1 MQLII
6 LASGRGSRLGR
17 SRTSSKLFLEI
28 YSGKTI
34 FSIISKIFNLFH
46 SVIIVFGYKFF
57 TNKKKVENIKK
68 IKLVRNRKYSTTN
81 MVESLFLSKKKVNS
95 SVVIVYSDIVFD
107 LAIIK
112 KIVQIKGSVI
122 PLNKAWQKLWK
133 QRMNKKN
140 IIKDAEDLKTK
151 NGYLISIGNKIKKKL
166 PKSQF
171 MGIIK
176 LTLSDYNKLYKFYKS
191 LKDKRIQ
198 FTHFLDKSL
207 SEKVIKLK
215 YKNFNK
221 LWAEVD
227 TSKDLNVAKKIF
239 KNELSNSN

>member
-6 LASGRGSRLGR
+6 LASGRGSRLGT

-28 YSGKTI
+28 YPGKTI
-34 FSIISKIFNLFH
+34 FSIISKIFNLFN

-68 IKLVRNRKYSTTN
+68 VKLVRNEKYSTTN
-81 MVESLFLSKKKVNS
+81 MVESLFLSKKKINS

-151 NGYLISIGNKIKKKL
+151 NGHLISIGNKIKKKL

-215 YKNFNK
+215 FKNFDK
-221 LWAEVD
+221 LWAEID
-227 TSKDLNVAKKIF
+227 TSKDLKVAKKIF

>member
-122 PLNKAWQKLWK
+122 PLNKAWLKLWK

>member
-1 MQLII
+1 MKNIQQQTWL
-6 LASGRGSRLGR
+6 RVY
-17 SRTSSKLFLEI
+17 F
-28 YSGKTI
+28 YQ
-34 FSIISKIFNLFH
+34 
-46 SVIIVFGYKFF
+46 
-57 TNKKKVENIKK
+57 KKKI
-68 IKLVRNRKYSTTN
+68 
-81 MVESLFLSKKKVNS
+81 NS
-95 SVVIVYSDIVFD
+95 SVIIVYSDIVFD

-151 NGYLISIGNKIKKKL
+151 NGHLISIGNKIKKKL

-215 YKNFNK
+215 FKNFDK
-221 LWAEVD
+221 LWAEID
-227 TSKDLNVAKKIF
+227 TSKDLKVAKKIF

>member
-6 LASGRGSRLGR
+6 LASGRGSRLGT

-28 YSGKTI
+28 YPGKTI
-34 FSIISKIFNLFH
+34 FSIISKIFNLFN

-68 IKLVRNRKYSTTN
+68 VKLVRNEKYSTTN
-81 MVESLFLSKKKVNS
+81 MVESLFLSKKKINS

-112 KIVQIKGSVI
+112 KIVKIKGSVI

-151 NGYLISIGNKIKKKL
+151 NGHLISIGNKIKKKL

>member
-1 MQLII
+1 
-6 LASGRGSRLGR
+6 
-17 SRTSSKLFLEI
+17 
-28 YSGKTI
+28 
-34 FSIISKIFNLFH
+34 
-46 SVIIVFGYKFF
+46 
-57 TNKKKVENIKK
+57 
-68 IKLVRNRKYSTTN
+68 
-81 MVESLFLSKKKVNS
+81 MVESLFLSKKKINS

-151 NGYLISIGNKIKKKL
+151 NGHLISIGNKIKKKL

-215 YKNFNK
+215 FKNFDK
-221 LWAEVD
+221 LWAEID
-227 TSKDLNVAKKIF
+227 TSKDLKVAKKIF

>member
-1 MQLII
+1 
-6 LASGRGSRLGR
+6 
-17 SRTSSKLFLEI
+17 
-28 YSGKTI
+28 
-34 FSIISKIFNLFH
+34 
-46 SVIIVFGYKFF
+46 
-57 TNKKKVENIKK
+57 
-68 IKLVRNRKYSTTN
+68 
-81 MVESLFLSKKKVNS
+81 
-95 SVVIVYSDIVFD
+95 
-107 LAIIK
+107 
-112 KIVQIKGSVI
+112 
-122 PLNKAWQKLWK
+122 
-133 QRMNKKN
+133 MNKKN